1 MKDLIIT
8 IFVIIGIIFIIG
20 SSDISI
26 TVLDTVIFIVI
37 IITILTNNDK
47 MVNQYQILWLLT
59 VVLGL
64 EFKS

>member
-8 IFVIIGIIFIIG
+8 IFIIIGIIFIIG
-20 SSDISI
+20 SND
-26 TVLDTVIFIVI
+26 VFIVI
-37 IITILTNNDK
+37 TSIIILTNNDK

>member
-1 MKDLIIT
+1 MKSLIIT
-8 IFVIIGIIFIIG
+8 IFIIIGIIFIIG
-20 SSDISI
+20 SND
-26 TVLDTVIFIVI
+26 VFIVI
-37 IITILTNNDK
+37 TSIIILTNNDK

>member
-1 MKDLIIT
+1 MKSLIIT
-8 IFVIIGIIFIIG
+8 LFVIIGIIFIIG